1 MREAYADYTRAG
13 VDGLYRHFDPS
24 IEWDMTKT
32 GVAARV
38 YRGEAGVRQ
47 FFSALE
53 HNWEG
58 FWFRY
63 DEFLDAGDEVL
74 AIGRFGGRARG
85 SGVQL
90 DATVVHIWTL
100 EDGMG
105 VRLRAYLDKEEA
117 LKAVAPAEEAQGRT

>member
-1 MREAYADYTRAG
+1 MKEAYADYTREGIDA
-13 VDGLYRHFDPS
+13 LYRHFGPS

-85 SGVQL
+85 SGVEL

-100 EDGMG
+100 EGGLG

-117 LKAVAPAEEAQGRT
+117 LRAVPLAEDAQGRT